1 MNMMNQVT
9 IMGRLTAAPELRTTP
24 SGIAV
29 CSFYLAVD
37 RPHRKS
43 DEKERET
50 DFFRIVAWRNDAEFI
65 CKYFSKGDPMLLT
78 GALRNTQYKVE
89 GEEKP
94 RTQTEIV
101 VREIYYS
108 GNKAKTA
115 ENADNDYSESP
126 ESTEPAADTEELMI

>member
-1 MNMMNQVT
+1 MNTMNQVT
-9 IMGRLTAAPELRTTP
+9 LMGRLTATPELRNTGG
-24 SGIAV
+24 GIAV

-50 DFFRIVAWRNDAEFI
+50 DFFRVVAWRNDADFI
-65 CKYFSKGDPMLLT
+65 CKYYEKGDLMLLT
-78 GALRNTQYKVE
+78 GVLRTSQYQVE

-108 GNKAKTA
+108 GVSRSK
-115 ENADNDYSESP
+115 
-126 ESTEPAADTEELMI
+126 ADTGDSEAAPEDDVEDLLI